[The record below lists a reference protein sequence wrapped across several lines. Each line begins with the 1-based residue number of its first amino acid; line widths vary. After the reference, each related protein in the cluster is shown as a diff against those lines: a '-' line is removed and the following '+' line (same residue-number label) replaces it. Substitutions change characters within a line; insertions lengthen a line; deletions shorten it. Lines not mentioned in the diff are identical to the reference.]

1 MDKIEKKLRK
11 RGMQKLDKFA
21 HNPYHVDKPSFFSKI
36 PLWTKIVVPAV
47 AMTAVTFV
55 ASISLIQ
62 HFGAR
67 NANAQQSNAAASN
80 GKGGTYYSTYAPAEH
95 DTSND
100 KGYTGDS
107 SVPTT
112 ALKQSIRVNGVDYA
126 FIATGSKD
134 GGQEWSSS
142 MYATVQEENL
152 GNLISDTT
160 DSNTGA
166 NVAIYEIKNYASDT
180 FIAAKYSN
188 NPNIFACFNEDIT
201 FSTIDD
207 FLNKI
212 PFMSDSSIINQKIMI
227 FDDQPNNKY
236 YSGADTATINSY
248 LFTDT
253 GSATI
258 TDSFRQNP
266 GENFIT
272 MPFKL
277 NTFNSECVRII
288 LYGSGHMRIQIADND
303 KNVYNVGENIFSNVR
318 TYIETLTAVNG

>member
-1 MDKIEKKLRK
+1 MNDIEKKLRK
-11 RGMQKLDKFA
+11 RAMQKLDKYA
-21 HNPYHVDKPSFFSKI
+21 HNPYHVNKPSFFSRI
-36 PLWTKIVVPAV
+36 PLWGKIMVPASLV
-47 AMTAVTFV
+47 TAVAVVAFV
-55 ASISLIQ
+55 GLVNGI
-62 HFGAR
+62 GK
-67 NANAQQSNAAASN
+67 SNATLAPSKN
-80 GKGGTYYSTYAPAEH
+80 GDVSHYAPAEQT
-95 DTSND
+95 TSND

-107 SVPTT
+107 SVPGT
-112 ALKQSIRVNGVDYA
+112 AQKQSISVNGVDYA
-126 FIATGSKD
+126 FIATGSKGS
-134 GGQEWSSS
+134 GGEWSSS

-166 NVAIYEIKNYASDT
+166 SVAIYEIKNYSSDT

-212 PFMSDSSIINQKIMI
+212 PFMSDSSIANQKIMI
-227 FDDQPNNKY
+227 FDDQPKNKY
-236 YSGADTATINSY
+236 YTGADTATINSY

-253 GSATI
+253 GSASVT
-258 TDSFRQNP
+258 TYTQAE
-266 GENFIT
+266 GESAIT

-277 NTFNSECVRII
+277 NTFNSECMKII
-288 LYGSGHMRIQIADND
+288 LYRSGHMRIQIADND
-303 KNVYNVGENIFSNVR
+303 KNVYNVGENIYSSVR

>member
-1 MDKIEKKLRK
+1 MNDIEKKLRK
-11 RGMQKLDKFA
+11 RAMQKLDKFA
-21 HNPYHVDKPSFFSKI
+21 HNPYHVNKPSFFSRI
-36 PLWTKIVVPAV
+36 PLWGKIMVPASLV
-47 AMTAVTFV
+47 TAVAVVAFV
-55 ASISLIQ
+55 GLIN
-62 HFGAR
+62 GVGK
-67 NANAQQSNAAASN
+67 SNATLAPSKN
-80 GKGGTYYSTYAPAEH
+80 GDVSDYAPTKQ

-100 KGYTGDS
+100 KGYTGDP
-107 SVPTT
+107 SVPGT
-112 ALKQSIRVNGVDYA
+112 AQKQSIRVNDVDYA
-126 FIATGSKD
+126 FIATGSK
-134 GGQEWSSS
+134 GSGESS

-166 NVAIYEIKNYASDT
+166 NVAIYEIKNYSSDT

-188 NPNIFACFNEDIT
+188 SPNIFVCFNEDIT

-212 PFMSDSSIINQKIMI
+212 PFMSDSSIANQKIMI

-236 YSGADTATINSY
+236 YTGADTATINSY

-253 GSATI
+253 GSASVT
-258 TDSFRQNP
+258 TYTQAE
-266 GENFIT
+266 GESAIT

-277 NTFNSECVRII
+277 NTFNSECVRIR
-288 LYGSGHMRIQIADND
+288 LYRSGYMRITIADND
-303 KNVYNVGENIFSNVR
+303 KNVYNVGENIYSNVR

>member
-1 MDKIEKKLRK
+1 MNDIEKKLRK

-21 HNPYHVDKPSFFSKI
+21 HNPYHVNKPSFFSRI
-36 PLWTKIVVPAV
+36 PLWGKIMVPASLV
-47 AMTAVTFV
+47 TAVAVVAFV
-55 ASISLIQ
+55 GLVN
-62 HFGAR
+62 GVGK
-67 NANAQQSNAAASN
+67 SNATLAPSKN
-80 GKGGTYYSTYAPAEH
+80 GDVSHYAPAEQ

-100 KGYTGDS
+100 NKGYTGDS
-107 SVPTT
+107 SAPTSSQ
-112 ALKQSIRVNGVDYA
+112 KQSIRVNGVDYA
-126 FIATGSKD
+126 FIATGSK
-134 GGQEWSSS
+134 GSGESS
-142 MYATVQEENL
+142 MYATVQEENV

-212 PFMSDSSIINQKIMI
+212 PFMSDSSIAKQKIML
-227 FDDQPNNKY
+227 FDDKPKNKY
-236 YSGADTATINSY
+236 YEGADTATLNSY

-253 GSATI
+253 GSASVT
-258 TDSFRQNP
+258 TYTQAE
-266 GENFIT
+266 GESAIT
-272 MPFKL
+272 MPFRL
-277 NTFNSECVRII
+277 NTVNSECVKII
-288 LYGSGHMRIQIADND
+288 LYRSGHMRIQIADND

-318 TYIETLTAVNG
+318 TYIDSLNEVNG

>member
-1 MDKIEKKLRK
+1 MNDIEKKLRK
-11 RGMQKLDKFA
+11 RAMQKLDKYA
-21 HNPYHVDKPSFFSKI
+21 HNPYHVNKPSFFSRI
-36 PLWTKIVVPAV
+36 PLWGKIMVPASLV
-47 AMTAVTFV
+47 TAVAVVAFV
-55 ASISLIQ
+55 GLVN
-62 HFGAR
+62 GVGK
-67 NANAQQSNAAASN
+67 SNATLAPSKN
-80 GKGGTYYSTYAPAEH
+80 GDVSHYAPAEQ

-100 KGYTGDS
+100 NKGYTGDS
-107 SVPTT
+107 SAPTSSQ
-112 ALKQSIRVNGVDYA
+112 KQSIRVNGVDYA
-126 FIATGSKD
+126 FIATGSK
-134 GGQEWSSS
+134 GSGESS

-212 PFMSDSSIINQKIMI
+212 PFMSDSSIAKQKIML
-227 FDDQPNNKY
+227 FDDKPKNKY
-236 YSGADTATINSY
+236 YEGADTATLNSY

-253 GSATI
+253 GSASVT
-258 TDSFRQNP
+258 TYTQAE
-266 GENFIT
+266 GESAIT
-272 MPFKL
+272 MPFRL
-277 NTFNSECVRII
+277 NTVNSECVKII
-288 LYGSGHMRIQIADND
+288 LYRSGHMRIQIADND

-318 TYIETLTAVNG
+318 TYIDSLNEVNG